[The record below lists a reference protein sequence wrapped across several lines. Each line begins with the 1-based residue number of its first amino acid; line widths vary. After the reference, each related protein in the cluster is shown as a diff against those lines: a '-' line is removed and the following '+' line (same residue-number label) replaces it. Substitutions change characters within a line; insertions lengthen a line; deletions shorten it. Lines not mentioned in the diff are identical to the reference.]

1 MRYRRQQG
9 LAMVEFTLVLPLLL
23 LLMFAAAEFGRA
35 LFQYNTLLKAVRD
48 GARYM
53 AQNAFLG
60 DGAQKNPDAPTEAM
74 NLVVYGS
81 IAAKTCNPN
90 DAYPAPCDDLPGF
103 DAPNGKADTH
113 LEIIGPTLVDGSYYV
128 TVRTKTG
135 GNQYLYRPV
144 LGNVL
149 PLTSIGMQIPLQAS
163 ITMRVLSP

>member
-1 MRYRRQQG
+1 MRYPRQQG
-9 LAMVEFTLVLPLLL
+9 LAMVEFAIVLPLLL
-23 LLMFAAAEFGRA
+23 FLMFAAAEFGRA

-60 DGAQKNPDAPTEAM
+60 DGTQINGDAPTEAM

-90 DAYPAPCDDLPGF
+90 DAYRAPCDDLPGF
-103 DAPNGKADTH
+103 APGGEVDTH
-113 LEIIGPTLVDGSYYV
+113 LEITNPTLVDGSYYV

-135 GNQYLYRPV
+135 GDQYLYQPM

-149 PLTSIGMQIPLQAS
+149 PLTSINMTIPLRAS
-163 ITMRVLSP
+163 VTMRVLSP